1 MTNVLEFLENNHSSN
16 YLIDKNRKITYD
28 ELLINS
34 KKIGTYLGKIIR
46 KNSPVPIYMEKGTK
60 TLEVFMGSIYAGG
73 FWTLLN
79 VGLPDNRI
87 KQIMEVLDTDYIVTD
102 YDNFEKI
109 KSIFEDKQIIL
120 YDDMIKEKIDDKR
133 LQKIRKASIDLDPV
147 YANFT
152 SGSTGVPKGVLVSHR
167 CVIDFINTFTKTFK
181 IKKNDVIGNQAPFD
195 FDVSIKDI
203 FSALK
208 MGSTLVI
215 IPKELFSSPAKLL
228 DFIDDNHVTTLIWAV
243 SALCLVSTFHGLDYK
258 TPKNI
263 KKILFSGEVM
273 PIKHLKYWMNHL
285 KRATFVNLY
294 GPTEITC
301 NCTYHIIDR
310 KRDYDL
316 IPIGDSF
323 VNREVFLLKNNKLV
337 SEDDVK
343 GEICVRASTLALGY
357 YKDSVQTSKSFV
369 QNPLNDAYI
378 DMIYKTGDLGYY
390 HSGELYFGGRVD
402 FQVKY
407 LGHRVELE
415 EVDKAIE
422 DIDEIV
428 RSITLFQEEKSKL
441 INFYIGNIDSKTL
454 HQKLRNDLPIF
465 MVPTKYIQLEEFPLS
480 KNGKVDRKKLKEMIK

>member
-167 CVIDFINTFTKTFK
+167 GVIDFINTFTKTFK
-181 IKKNDVIGNQAPFD
+181 IKKMM
-195 FDVSIKDI
+195 
-203 FSALK
+203 L
-208 MGSTLVI
+208 LVI
-215 IPKELFSSPAKLL
+215 KLL
-228 DFIDDNHVTTLIWAV
+228 LI
-243 SALCLVSTFHGLDYK
+243 L
-258 TPKNI
+258 
-263 KKILFSGEVM
+263 M
-273 PIKHLKYWMNHL
+273 
-285 KRATFVNLY
+285 
-294 GPTEITC
+294 
-301 NCTYHIIDR
+301 
-310 KRDYDL
+310 
-316 IPIGDSF
+316 
-323 VNREVFLLKNNKLV
+323 
-337 SEDDVK
+337 
-343 GEICVRASTLALGY
+343 
-357 YKDSVQTSKSFV
+357 
-369 QNPLNDAYI
+369 
-378 DMIYKTGDLGYY
+378 
-390 HSGELYFGGRVD
+390 
-402 FQVKY
+402 
-407 LGHRVELE
+407 
-415 EVDKAIE
+415 
-422 DIDEIV
+422 
-428 RSITLFQEEKSKL
+428 
-441 INFYIGNIDSKTL
+441 
-454 HQKLRNDLPIF
+454 
-465 MVPTKYIQLEEFPLS
+465 FPL
-480 KNGKVDRKKLKEMIK
+480 KIFFQL